1 VVSQDPDGK
10 VHCKVSNVACTKDQI
25 DQLNKAL
32 AGTNAAP
39 APILKGAP
47 SSEAQRAAYS
57 TTKSNIKGV
66 ALAANGSLTCVTT
79 DGKQGPCT
87 AAHIADL
94 NNAAA
99 AMPGANDGIRGVGVG
114 LGSKKNTANK

>member
-1 VVSQDPDGK
+1 MQ
-10 VHCKVSNVACTKDQI
+10 CRVSNEACTADQI

-32 AGTNAAP
+32 AGTNSAP
-39 APILKGAP
+39 APTVKGTP
-47 SSEAQRAAYS
+47 SGEAQRS
-57 TTKSNIKGV
+57 TYNATKSNIKK
-66 ALAANGSLTCVTT
+66 ATLARDGSLTCVTT

-99 AMPGANDGIRGVGVG
+99 AMPGANDPIGSVGVG
-114 LGSKKNTANK
+114 LGNNKKNTAK